1 MRGTAGTVIA
11 MPARRIVA
19 CAAAAAL
26 LMAGCTN
33 TQSPINAHPHTGTE
47 TASPVNGVQQ
57 VTITVGVD
65 DRFHPSTIVV
75 HRGKVEIVLK
85 HDAEGA
91 PHDWSLDGFP
101 AAYVPTT
108 TGGQTRTAS
117 FTAPSPGKYQFVCT
131 IHAKLGMTGTL
142 VVEP

>member
-1 MRGTAGTVIA
+1 
-11 MPARRIVA
+11 MPARRILA

-26 LMAGCTN
+26 VSAGCTN
-33 TQSPINAHPHTGTE
+33 TESSVNARPHTGTA

-57 VTITVGVD
+57 VTITVGAD

-85 HDAEGA
+85 HDADGA
-91 PHDWSLDGFP
+91 PHDWSLTGFP
-101 AAYVPTT
+101 GDYVPTT

-117 FTAPSPGKYQFVCT
+117 FMAPSPGKYQFVCT
-131 IHAKLGMTGTL
+131 IHTKLGMTGTL

>member
-1 MRGTAGTVIA
+1 
-11 MPARRIVA
+11 MPARRT
-19 CAAAAAL
+19 AAAL
-26 LMAGCTN
+26 AAAVLGVAGCSN
-33 TQSPINAHPHTGTE
+33 SQSPINSRPHTGT
-47 TASPVNGVQQ
+47 ASASDVNGVQQ
-57 VTITVGVD
+57 VTITVGAD

-75 HRGKVEIVLK
+75 HRGKVEIVLE

-101 AAYVPTT
+101 ADYVPLAN
-108 TGGQTRTAS
+108 GGQTRTAT
-117 FTAPSPGKYQFVCT
+117 FTAPSPGRYQFVCT

>member
-1 MRGTAGTVIA
+1 MPVRRTVA
-11 MPARRIVA
+11 VV
-19 CAAAAAL
+19 AAAVL
-26 LMAGCTN
+26 GVAGCTN
-33 TQSPINAHPHTGTE
+33 SQSPVNASPHTGTA
-47 TASPVNGVQQ
+47 TASLVAGVQQ
-57 VTITVGVD
+57 VTITVGAD

-91 PHDWSLDGFP
+91 PHDWSLTGFP
-101 AAYVPTT
+101 ADYVPTA
-108 TGGQTRTAS
+108 TGGQSRTAS
-117 FTAPSPGKYQFVCT
+117 FIAPSPGKYRFVCT